1 MVTIIKKIKPMF
13 NGLITTMNRYEQ
25 DVKVKGTDLIDS
37 SKSNAV
43 KEYQTVVA
51 VGPMVR
57 GIEVGDTVFINPNR
71 YAVMKHKAG
80 SLQDGVIKDNPVI
93 GYNFDIVEM
102 GDQQCLLLQD
112 RDIDFIIEEF
122 EEIPE
127 PPRSTIIQPEEKK
140 IIV

>member
-1 MVTIIKKIKPMF
+1 MATIIKKIKPMF

-93 GYNFDIVEM
+93 GYNFDIVEIE
-102 GDQQCLLLQD
+102 GVNHLYLQD
-112 RDIDFIIEEF
+112 SDIKFVAEIEEF
-122 EEIPE
+122 NENPLIYTEKPE
-127 PPRSTIIQPEEKK
+127 

>member
-1 MVTIIKKIKPMF
+1 MTTIIKKIKPMF
-13 NGLITTMNRYEQ
+13 NVLITTMNRYEQ

-80 SLQDGVIKDNPVI
+80 SLQAGVIKDNPVI
-93 GYNFDIVEM
+93 GYNFDIVEIE
-102 GDQQCLLLQD
+102 GVNHLYLQD
-112 RDIDFIIEEF
+112 SDIKFVAEIEEF
-122 EEIPE
+122 NENPLIYTEKPE
-127 PPRSTIIQPEEKK
+127 

>member
-1 MVTIIKKIKPMF
+1 MVTIIKKIKPTF

-93 GYNFDIVEM
+93 GYNFDIVEIE
-102 GDQQCLLLQD
+102 GVNHLYLQD
-112 RDIDFIIEEF
+112 SDIKFVAEIEEF
-122 EEIPE
+122 DENPLIYTEKPE
-127 PPRSTIIQPEEKK
+127 

>member
-1 MVTIIKKIKPMF
+1 MTTIIKKIKPMF

-93 GYNFDIVEM
+93 GYNFDIVEID
-102 GDQQCLLLQD
+102 GVNHLYLQD
-112 RDIDFIIEEF
+112 SDIKFVAEIEEF
-122 EEIPE
+122 NENPMIYTEKPE
-127 PPRSTIIQPEEKK
+127 

>member
-1 MVTIIKKIKPMF
+1 MVTIIKKVKTMF
-13 NGLITTMNRYEQ
+13 NGLITTMNRYEK
-25 DVKVKGTDLIDS
+25 DVKDKGKDLIDS

-93 GYNFDIVEM
+93 GYNFDIVEIE
-102 GDQQCLLLQD
+102 GVNYLYLQD
-112 RDIDFIIEEF
+112 SDIKFVAEIEEF
-122 EEIPE
+122 NENPLIYTEKPE
-127 PPRSTIIQPEEKK
+127 

>member
-1 MVTIIKKIKPMF
+1 MTTIIKKIKPMF

-80 SLQDGVIKDNPVI
+80 SLQDGIIKDNPVV
-93 GYNFDIVEM
+93 GYNFDIVEIE
-102 GDQQCLLLQD
+102 GVNHLYLQD
-112 RDIDFIIEEF
+112 SDIKFVAEIEEF
-122 EEIPE
+122 NENPLIYTEKPE
-127 PPRSTIIQPEEKK
+127 

>member
-1 MVTIIKKIKPMF
+1 MVTIIKKVKPMF

-93 GYNFDIVEM
+93 GYNFDIVEIE
-102 GDQQCLLLQD
+102 GVNHLYLQD
-112 RDIDFIIEEF
+112 SDIKFVAEIEEF
-122 EEIPE
+122 NEDPLIYTEKPE
-127 PPRSTIIQPEEKK
+127 

>member
-57 GIEVGDTVFINPNR
+57 GIKVGDTVFINPNR

-93 GYNFDIVEM
+93 GYNFDIVEIE
-102 GDQQCLLLQD
+102 GVNHLYLQD
-112 RDIDFIIEEF
+112 SDIKFVAEIEEF
-122 EEIPE
+122 NENPPIYTEKPE
-127 PPRSTIIQPEEKK
+127 

>member
-93 GYNFDIVEM
+93 GYNFDTVEIE
-102 GDQQCLLLQD
+102 GVNHLYLQD
-112 RDIDFIIEEF
+112 SDIKFVAEIEEF
-122 EEIPE
+122 NENPLIYTEKPE
-127 PPRSTIIQPEEKK
+127 

>member
-93 GYNFDIVEM
+93 GYNFDIVEIE
-102 GDQQCLLLQD
+102 GVNYLYLQD
-112 RDIDFIIEEF
+112 SDIKFVAEIEEF
-122 EEIPE
+122 NENPLIYTEKPE
-127 PPRSTIIQPEEKK
+127 

>member
-1 MVTIIKKIKPMF
+1 MTTIIKKIKPMF

-57 GIEVGDTVFINPNR
+57 GIEVGDIVFINPNR

-93 GYNFDIVEM
+93 GYNFDIVEIE
-102 GDQQCLLLQD
+102 GVNHLYLQD
-112 RDIDFIIEEF
+112 SDIKFVAEIEEF
-122 EEIPE
+122 NENPLIYTEKPE
-127 PPRSTIIQPEEKK
+127 V
-140 IIV
+140 IV

>member
-1 MVTIIKKIKPMF
+1 MF

-57 GIEVGDTVFINPNR
+57 GIEVGDIVFINPNR

-93 GYNFDIVEM
+93 GYNFDIVEID
-102 GDQQCLLLQD
+102 GVNHLYLQD
-112 RDIDFIIEEF
+112 SDIKFVAEIEEF
-122 EEIPE
+122 NENPLIYTEKPE
-127 PPRSTIIQPEEKK
+127 

>member
-25 DVKVKGTDLIDS
+25 DVKVKGTDLIES
-37 SKSNAV
+37 SKSKAV

-93 GYNFDIVEM
+93 GYNFDIVEIE
-102 GDQQCLLLQD
+102 GVNHLYLQD
-112 RDIDFIIEEF
+112 SDIKFVAEIEEF
-122 EEIPE
+122 NENPLIYTEKPE
-127 PPRSTIIQPEEKK
+127 

>member
-1 MVTIIKKIKPMF
+1 MTTIIKKIKPMF

-93 GYNFDIVEM
+93 GYNFDIVEIE
-102 GDQQCLLLQD
+102 GVNHLYLQD
-112 RDIDFIIEEF
+112 SDIKFVAEIEEF
-122 EEIPE
+122 NENPLIYTEKPE
-127 PPRSTIIQPEEKK
+127 

>member
-1 MVTIIKKIKPMF
+1 MTTIIKKIKPMF

-80 SLQDGVIKDNPVI
+80 SLQDGVIKDNPVV
-93 GYNFDIVEM
+93 GYNFDIVEIE
-102 GDQQCLLLQD
+102 GVNHLYLQD
-112 RDIDFIIEEF
+112 SDIKFVAEIEEF
-122 EEIPE
+122 NENPLIYTEKPE
-127 PPRSTIIQPEEKK
+127 

>member
-1 MVTIIKKIKPMF
+1 MVTIIKKVKPMF

-37 SKSNAV
+37 SKSNTV

-93 GYNFDIVEM
+93 GYNFDIVEIE
-102 GDQQCLLLQD
+102 GVNHLYLQD
-112 RDIDFIIEEF
+112 SDIKFVAEIEEF
-122 EEIPE
+122 NENPLIYTEKPE
-127 PPRSTIIQPEEKK
+127 

>member
-57 GIEVGDTVFINPNR
+57 SIEVGDTVFINPNR

-93 GYNFDIVEM
+93 GYNFDIVEIE
-102 GDQQCLLLQD
+102 GVNHLYLQD
-112 RDIDFIIEEF
+112 SDIKFVAEIEEF
-122 EEIPE
+122 NENPLIYTEKPE
-127 PPRSTIIQPEEKK
+127 